1 MACRSSPWFE
11 PVIATAAR
19 HERLA
24 TIALLASGLL
34 WGLTW
39 IPLKHFA
46 AQQMTGLT
54 FTVCTY
60 GAIGAVSVPWIW
72 LRRRHWQRQ
81 APLLALIGLLG
92 GLANACFV
100 TAMMFGEISRAM
112 LLFYLTPL
120 WGAIGGYLVFHEALT
135 RKRLACVAMALSGA
149 VLVLG
154 GPATLSGG
162 LRWIDLVA
170 IASGFF
176 YAGQNIAARAAV
188 SIPVSIKVLA
198 AFVGCGVVALA
209 LMPMA
214 GHEFPPID
222 GALASQ
228 LAAFAVFWLV
238 AAMWAQI
245 YGVSH
250 MAAGRAAVL
259 VVFELVAAVASAMV
273 IAGERLST
281 LGWLGAALI
290 IGAALVE
297 SRATPLSTKENSA

>member
-1 MACRSSPWFE
+1 M
-11 PVIATAAR
+11 IATAAR

-46 AQQMTGLT
+46 AQHMTGLT

-60 GAIGAVSVPWIW
+60 GAIGAVSAPWIW

-120 WGAIGGYLVFHEALT
+120 WGAIGGYLFFHEALT

-154 GPATLSGG
+154 GPTTLSGG

-209 LMPMA
+209 LMPVA

-259 VVFELVAAVASAMV
+259 VVFELVAAVVSAMV